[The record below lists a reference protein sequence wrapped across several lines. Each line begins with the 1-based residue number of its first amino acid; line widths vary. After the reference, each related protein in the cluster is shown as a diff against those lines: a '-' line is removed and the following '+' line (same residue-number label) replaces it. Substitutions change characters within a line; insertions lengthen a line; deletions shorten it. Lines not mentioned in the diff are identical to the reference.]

1 MGIREGGLYHSKYNT
16 RALHRSPP
24 LPLKLYDT
32 LTREIREFA
41 PRGSQIGIYVCG
53 ITPYDTTHLGHAFT
67 YSVADILIR
76 YLEYQGGAV
85 RYVQNV
91 TDVDDDLLR
100 VAGERQEDWRRMGDR
115 WTSHYIEDMAALNVR
130 PPDVLPR
137 ATDVIQQIIESVEML
152 LQAGVAYAAGGGVYF
167 DLEAWPAYGRL
178 SRLPP
183 DQMLPIANERGNRPD
198 DPNKRQPL
206 DFVLWQP
213 QASGEPAW
221 DSPWG
226 PGRPGWH
233 IECSTM
239 ASQYIGQTVDL
250 HAGGEDLVFPHHES
264 EVAQTESLTGQPFA
278 SHWLHI
284 APVRHLGEKMSKS
297 LGNLVMVRDLLER
310 WSPDAIRIY
319 LARHHYRESWTH
331 DPEALHDAAREAQA
345 LAAAAAQ
352 VGAAGEPFLADDLV
366 AEFAAALEQDL
377 DTPAAVAALRRLAE
391 AIVAA
396 SERGRAVAA
405 AQAVLRKLA
414 GVLGLRLGS
423 AGPAEKVVEGWR
435 RHLSRFQS
443 ESVAD

>member
-1 MGIREGGLYHSKYNT
+1 MGTREGGLYHSRYNS

-24 LPLKLYDT
+24 LPLKLYNT
-32 LTREIREFA
+32 LSREIQEFA
-41 PRGSQIGIYVCG
+41 PQGSQIGIYVCG

-67 YSVADILIR
+67 YSVADVLIR

-115 WTSHYIEDMAALNVR
+115 WTAHYIEDMAALNIR

-137 ATDVIQQIIESVEML
+137 ATDVMPQIIESVEQL
-152 LQAGVAYAAGGGVYF
+152 LQAGVAYVAGGSVYF
-167 DLEAWPAYGRL
+167 DLKAWPAYGRL

-213 QASGEPAW
+213 QAPGEPAW

-239 ASQYIGQTVDL
+239 ASQLIGQTVDL

-264 EVAQTESLTGQPFA
+264 EIAQTESLTGKPFA
-278 SHWLHI
+278 GHWLHV
-284 APVRHLGEKMSKS
+284 APVRHLGEKISKS
-297 LGNLVMVRDLLER
+297 LGNLVMVRDLLDR
-310 WSPDAIRIY
+310 WSPDAIRVY
-319 LARHHYRESWTH
+319 LASHHYRHSWAYDAET
-331 DPEALHDAAREAQA
+331 LYDAARDAQG
-345 LAAAAAQ
+345 LAAAAAL
-352 VGAAGEPFLADDLV
+352 ASAEGESFLVDEFV
-366 AEFAAALEQDL
+366 SEFARALEQDL
-377 DTPAAVAALRRLAE
+377 NTPEAIAVLRRLAE
-391 AIVAA
+391 SIVSA
-396 SERGRAVAA
+396 SIQGGALGA
-405 AQAVLRKLA
+405 AQDVLRKLG

-423 AGPAEKVVEGWR
+423 AGPEGKVVEGWR
-435 RHLSRFQS
+435 RHLTRFRS
-443 ESVAD
+443 EPVPG

>member
-1 MGIREGGLYHSKYNT
+1 
-16 RALHRSPP
+16 
-24 LPLKLYDT
+24 LKLYNT
-32 LTREIREFA
+32 LSREIQEFA
-41 PRGSQIGIYVCG
+41 PQGSQIGIYVCG

-67 YSVADILIR
+67 YSVADVLIR

-100 VAGERQEDWRRMGDR
+100 VAGERQQDWRRMGDR

-137 ATDVIQQIIESVEML
+137 ATEVIPQIIESVEKL

-167 DLEAWPAYGRL
+167 DLKAWPAYGRL

-183 DQMLPIANERGNRPD
+183 DQMLPIANERGNRPG

-213 QASGEPAW
+213 QAPGEPAW

-239 ASQYIGQTVDL
+239 ASQLIGQTVDL

-264 EVAQTESLTGQPFA
+264 EIAQTESLTGKPFA
-278 SHWLHI
+278 GHWLHV

-297 LGNLVMVRDLLER
+297 LGNLVMVRELLDR
-310 WSPDAIRIY
+310 WSPDAIRVY
-319 LARHHYRESWTH
+319 LASHHYRDSWTH
-331 DPEALHDAAREAQA
+331 DAEALHDASR
-345 LAAAAAQ
+345 AAELLSSAATLR
-352 VGAAGEPFLADDLV
+352 GAAGEPLTADDRV
-366 AEFAAALEQDL
+366 AEFAEALEQDL
-377 DTPAAVAALRRLAE
+377 NTPAAIAVLRRLAE
-391 AIVAA
+391 SIVAA
-396 SERGRAVAA
+396 SNQGGAVGA
-405 AQAVLRKLA
+405 AQDVLRKLG

-423 AGPAEKVVEGWR
+423 AGPEGKVVEGWR
-435 RHLSRFQS
+435 RHLTRFRS
-443 ESVAD
+443 EPVPG

>member
-1 MGIREGGLYHSKYNT
+1 
-16 RALHRSPP
+16 
-24 LPLKLYDT
+24 
-32 LTREIREFA
+32 
-41 PRGSQIGIYVCG
+41 
-53 ITPYDTTHLGHAFT
+53 
-67 YSVADILIR
+67 
-76 YLEYQGGAV
+76 
-85 RYVQNV
+85 
-91 TDVDDDLLR
+91 
-100 VAGERQEDWRRMGDR
+100 MGDR

-137 ATDVIQQIIESVEML
+137 ATEVIPQIIESVEKL
-152 LQAGVAYAAGGGVYF
+152 FQAGVAYAAGGGVYF
-167 DLEAWPAYGRL
+167 DLKAWPAYGRL

-233 IECSTM
+233 IECSTL
-239 ASQYIGQTVDL
+239 ASQHIGQTVDL

-264 EVAQTESLTGQPFA
+264 EIAQTESLTGQPFA

-297 LGNLVMVRDLLER
+297 LGNLVMVRDLLDR
-310 WSPDAIRIY
+310 WSPDAIRLY
-319 LARHHYRESWTH
+319 LACHHYRESWTH
-331 DPEALHDAAREAQA
+331 DSETLHDASRDAETIS
-345 LAAAAAQ
+345 AAAAL
-352 VGAAGEPFLADDLV
+352 VGAAGEPFLAGDLV
-366 AEFAAALEQDL
+366 AEFAEALEQDL
-377 DTPAAVAALRRLAE
+377 NTPAAVAALRTLAQG
-391 AIVAA
+391 ILAA
-396 SERGRAVAA
+396 SQRGRTVAA
-405 AQAVLRKLA
+405 AQEALRTLA

-423 AGPAEKVVEGWR
+423 AGPAGKVVEGWR
-435 RHLSRFQS
+435 RHLSRFES

>member
-24 LPLKLYDT
+24 LPLKLYNT
-32 LTREIREFA
+32 LTREIQEFA

-100 VAGERQEDWRRMGDR
+100 VAGERREDWRRMGDR

-130 PPDVLPR
+130 PPDDLPR
-137 ATDVIQQIIESVEML
+137 ATDVIPQIIESVEKL

-178 SRLPP
+178 SWLPP

-264 EVAQTESLTGQPFA
+264 EIAQTESLTGQPFA

-297 LGNLVMVRDLLER
+297 LGNLVMVRDLLDR
-310 WSPDAIRIY
+310 WSSDAIRVY
-319 LARHHYRESWTH
+319 LAGHHYRESWTY
-331 DPEALHDAAREAQA
+331 DSESLHNASRDAETIS
-345 LAAAAAQ
+345 AAAAL

-366 AEFAAALEQDL
+366 AEFAEALEQDL
-377 DTPAAVAALRRLAE
+377 DTPAAVAALRGLAE

-396 SERGRAVAA
+396 SQRGRAVAA
-405 AQAVLRKLA
+405 AQESLRTLGA
-414 GVLGLRLGS
+414 ILGLRLGS
-423 AGPAEKVVEGWR
+423 AGPAGKVVEGWG
-435 RHLSRFQS
+435 RHLTRFQS
-443 ESVAD
+443 ESVAG